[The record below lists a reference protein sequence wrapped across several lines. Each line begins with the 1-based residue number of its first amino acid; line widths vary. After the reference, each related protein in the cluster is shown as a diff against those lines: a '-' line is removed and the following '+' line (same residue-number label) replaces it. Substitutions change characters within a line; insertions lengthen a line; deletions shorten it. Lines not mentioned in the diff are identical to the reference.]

1 MLSIQKCF
9 DKSAPKLLTPGREF
23 IKEGILKKVKFA
35 IWSTLFKWQIFFFLI
50 FNFLLTLV
58 SPAMPEEFSFIE
70 YIKWLWLTNHF
81 HVILVFL
88 CSRYHST
95 CTSAY
100 CIWILQISKRGGKP
114 HDRMFFMFS
123 DILLYGKPRL
133 LDSTNNSY
141 TCCCVLPLKH
151 CQLETVFGGS
161 KRGAQENTEAGGMF
175 KVCVGHSVRRLILRI
190 SAQRSITSK
199 GAQKNTEAFCL

>member
-1 MLSIQKCF
+1 M
-9 DKSAPKLLTPGREF
+9 
-23 IKEGILKKVKFA
+23 
-35 IWSTLFKWQIFFFLI
+35 FFL
-50 FNFLLTLV
+50 
-58 SPAMPEEFSFIE
+58 
-70 YIKWLWLTNHF
+70 
-81 HVILVFL
+81 
-88 CSRYHST
+88 
-95 CTSAY
+95 
-100 CIWILQISKRGGKP
+100 
-114 HDRMFFMFS
+114 FS

-199 GAQKNTEAFCL
+199 GAQKNTEAFCLQCSVDQWPFMFHLTWCKKEIMMHIFFFQQITCKDESLLLFSNDPEEMKSWTNELDSAIRFNPDVFILFEYLYFINLNLYQKCSLKEVRYLYKVITI